1 LAAFRACR
9 RRVDTCLTRTRY
21 AAKDARK
28 AAQATKYIGRGSYR
42 SSTNAYR
49 LAIGPDFANTGDYD
63 AQDVV
68 WISAEGNRAGR
79 VNPDFTEI
87 GKAIAAGQL
96 SSPTVF
102 SIASGLTTLG
112 SGKLQRFSPAGAT
125 LSSNQASGHPDL
137 DDFVGKGAKAPLF
150 PFCAHQVRIAYDIGD
165 ERYRSSTIGSV

>member
-1 LAAFRACR
+1 MLNI
-9 RRVDTCLTRTRY
+9 DTCLNRTRY

-87 GKAIAAGQL
+87 GKAITARA
-96 SSPTVF
+96 TVITDDILDRERPYNIGERQVAVF
-102 SIASGLTTLG
+102 LASHGYLEIKPG
-112 SGKLQRFSPAGAT
+112 IWSPA
-125 LSSNQASGHPDL
+125 P
-137 DDFVGKGAKAPLF
+137 
-150 PFCAHQVRIAYDIGD
+150 
-165 ERYRSSTIGSV
+165 